1 MTEVY
6 LNAQEIAENLG
17 VAERTVRRWIK
28 SGRLPATKEHGTHR
42 IRLEDAVE
50 LMRSAR
56 RGRLTRVAG
65 ATAESHERELLAL
78 RELYINARE
87 EAAEWRGRARVLE
100 EQLDAARRD
109 LAGVREVT
117 APGALPRRYA
127 A

>member
-1 MTEVY
+1 MTDAY
-6 LNAQEIAENLG
+6 MNAQEIAENLG

-28 SGRLPATKEHGTHR
+28 SGRLTASKEHGTHR

-50 LMRSAR
+50 LMRNGSR
-56 RGRLTRVAG
+56 RRLARVALE
-65 ATAESHERELLAL
+65 TADSHERELLVL

-100 EQLDAARRD
+100 EQLAAARRD
-109 LAGVREVT
+109 LASVREPT
-117 APGALPRRYA
+117 PAGLPRRYA